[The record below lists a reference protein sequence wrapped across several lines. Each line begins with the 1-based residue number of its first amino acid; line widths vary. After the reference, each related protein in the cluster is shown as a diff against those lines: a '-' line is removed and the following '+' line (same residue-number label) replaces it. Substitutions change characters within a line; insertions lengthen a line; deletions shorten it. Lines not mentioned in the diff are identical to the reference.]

1 MQVGCKSK
9 IIFLFYKD
17 LLISLYY
24 LLSPNV
30 GEISA
35 TKQLPVLQLNMPRI
49 PIPCCDSVISFWG
62 KLLLLGSSGPV
73 VSFSTNDSSSSMP
86 FAESVNSNRG
96 SRLLIS
102 PLLGN
107 SFSKNVASR
116 ESISVVLPSSFSPMN
131 T

>member
-1 MQVGCKSK
+1 MKAS
-9 IIFLFYKD
+9 
-17 LLISLYY
+17 LLLQSY
-24 LLSPNV
+24 LLSSNA

-35 TKQLPVLQLNMPRI
+35 TKQLHVLQLNMPRI
-49 PIPCCDSVISFWG
+49 LIPCCDSVISFWG
-62 KLLLLGSSGPV
+62 KLLPLGSSGPV
-73 VSFSTNDSSSSMP
+73 VSFFTNDSSSSMP
-86 FAESVNSNRG
+86 FAESANSNRG

>member
-17 LLISLYY
+17 LLISLYFFVINT
-24 LLSPNV
+24 LKLS
-30 GEISA
+30 ISFSYQ
-35 TKQLPVLQLNMPRI
+35 TSFISINELFLS
-49 PIPCCDSVISFWG
+49 CDSVISFWG
-62 KLLLLGSSGPV
+62 KLLPLGSSGPV